1 MNLKIVFTLIIIVHL
16 QNVMAQDSLGLPTVN
31 INADFANRPIHWQDP
46 TKITNKLALYE
57 DSLCYFVDSVYF
69 TKDVEKRKAGN
80 YELIR
85 IMKGMLKQANS
96 YTYAFDSLQTKM
108 NVLQPE
114 NKAFKLYQWDM
125 IDAYGMPR
133 YFGVIQ
139 LASGKL
145 YPLVDISAQIPKQA
159 EDSIL
164 TDTRWFGANY
174 YKIIE
179 QNTATGPAYFLLG
192 LNSNNDKSERKVLDV
207 LQFNN
212 KGEAIFGAPL
222 FQTMTSKTPKIC
234 NRFIAE
240 YQKDSHISMNW
251 SKEENMIIYDHLEST
266 IGDNAKRYSFVS
278 DGTYDGLRWT
288 GKIWQ
293 IVPNAIQ
300 ITATP
305 EGAVPVQ
312 QVSQKKQLMNF
323 GEEITPVIEK
333 KKK

>member
-1 MNLKIVFTLIIIVHL
+1 MNIKFACTIIAIFQL
-16 QNVMAQDSLGLPTVN
+16 QNLFGQDAVNAPSVN

-46 TKITNKLALYE
+46 ATITNKMVLFE
-57 DSLCYFVDSVYF
+57 DSLCYFIDSVYY
-69 TKDVEKRKAGN
+69 TKDFEKRQAGN
-80 YELIR
+80 YALIR
-85 IMKGMLKQANS
+85 IMKGMLKQANA
-96 YTYAFDSLQTKM
+96 YVFAFDTLQTKM
-108 NVLQPE
+108 NILQPP
-114 NKAFKLYQWDM
+114 NKAFKLFQWDM
-125 IDAYGMPR
+125 MDAYGMPR

-145 YPLVDISAQIPKQA
+145 YPLVDISAQIAKQA

-164 TDTRWFGANY
+164 TDTRWFGASY

-179 QNTATGPAYFLLG
+179 QNTINGSAYFLLG
-192 LNSNNDKSERKVLDV
+192 LNSNNEKSERKVVDV

-212 KGEAIFGAPL
+212 KGEATFGAPM
-222 FQTMTSKTPKIC
+222 FQSMTSKTPKIC

-251 SKEENMIIYDHLEST
+251 SNEENMIIYDHLEST

-300 ITATP
+300 ITTTP
-305 EGAVPVQ
+305 EGAAPVQ
-312 QVSQKKQLMNF
+312 QAVQKKQLMNF
-323 GEEITPVIEK
+323 GEEVEPVIEK

>member
-1 MNLKIVFTLIIIVHL
+1 MNVKLLFAVVAIFYM
-16 QNVMAQDSLGLPTVN
+16 QNVYGQDSLGMPTVN
-31 INADFANRPIHWQDP
+31 INADYANRPIHWQDVS
-46 TKITNKLALYE
+46 KVTNKLVLYE
-57 DSLCYFVDSVYF
+57 DSLAYYIDSVYF
-69 TKDVEKRKAGN
+69 TKDFDKRQGGN

-85 IMKGMLKQANS
+85 LMKGMLKQPNS
-96 YTYAFDSLQTKM
+96 YAYAFDTLSTKM
-108 NVLQPE
+108 NILQPSS
-114 NKAFKLYQWDM
+114 KAFKIYQWDM
-125 IDAYGMPR
+125 LDASGFPR

-145 YPLVDISAQIPKQA
+145 YPLVDISAQIAKQA

-164 TDTRWFGANY
+164 TNTRWFGASY
-174 YKIIE
+174 YNIIE
-179 QNTATGPAYFLLG
+179 KSTTSGPAYFLLG

-207 LQFNN
+207 LQFTN
-212 KGEAIFGAPL
+212 KGEAVFGAPM
-222 FQTMTSKTPKIC
+222 FQTMTSKTPKMC

-251 SKEENMIIYDHLEST
+251 SNEENMIIYDHLEST

-288 GKIWQ
+288 GKMWQ

-305 EGAVPVQ
+305 EGAAPVLQ
-312 QVSQKKQLMNF
+312 QVQKKQLNNF
-323 GEEITPVIEK
+323 EDAVEPTATK